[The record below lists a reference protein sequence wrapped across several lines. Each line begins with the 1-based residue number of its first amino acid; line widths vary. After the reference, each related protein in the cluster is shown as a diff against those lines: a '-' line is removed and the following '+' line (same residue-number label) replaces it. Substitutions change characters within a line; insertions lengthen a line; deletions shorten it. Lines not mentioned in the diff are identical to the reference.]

1 MKKIMSNTKIVT
13 VDGFKFQYRNDD
25 YVNLTKM
32 CKQVNRNLS
41 TYLRSK
47 HYRDYVAYLSAMQNC
62 TADSFTEKRV
72 GGKCQEQGTYGHPLV
87 AIHLAQWLS
96 PEFALAVSK
105 LTQSYLRADI
115 SLAEDILNRTSIDSI
130 NSQSGLNVIKHII
143 SKANEETEA
152 NIQARLNTK
161 KTNKELNRALS
172 ECPNVSKAVYS
183 MAQDSICKAT
193 YGKTSK
199 TLKKEKGLAKRQTI
213 RDTMTTDE
221 LVHLSFCESMS
232 TKVLDKSKPSG
243 DRRCAKTVYDTSKKV
258 KQFETL
264 LLQGAI

>member
-13 VDGFKFQYRNDD
+13 VDGFDFQYRNDD

-32 CKQVNRNLS
+32 CKQMSRKLN
-41 TYLRSK
+41 
-47 HYRDYVAYLSAMQNC
+47 HYLSN
-62 TADSFTEKRV
+62 DSTKSFLNALSSEAGIPATELTEIRR
-72 GGKCQEQGTYGHPLV
+72 GGKPQEQGTYGHPLV

-115 SLAEDILNRTSIDSI
+115 SLAEDILNRTSTDSI

-193 YGKTSK
+193 YGKTTK
-199 TLKKEKGLAKRQTI
+199 TLKKEKGLAKRETI

>member
-1 MKKIMSNTKIVT
+1 MSNTKIVT
-13 VDGFKFQYRNDD
+13 VDGFDFQYRNDD

-32 CKQVNRNLS
+32 CKQINKKLN
-41 TYLRSK
+41 
-47 HYRDYVAYLSAMQNC
+47 HYLSN
-62 TADSFTEKRV
+62 DSTKSFLKALSSEAGIPVTGLTEIRR
-72 GGKCQEQGTYGHPLV
+72 GGKPQEQGTYGHPLV

-96 PEFALAVSK
+96 PEFALAITK
-105 LTQSYLRADI
+105 LTQSYLHADI
-115 SLAEDILNRTSIDSI
+115 SIAEDILKRTSTESI
-130 NSQSGLNVIKHII
+130 NSESGLNIIKNII
-143 SKANEETEA
+143 NKANEKTES

-172 ECPNVSKAVYS
+172 ECPKVSKAVYA
-183 MAQDSICKAT
+183 MAQDSIFKAT
-193 YGKTSK
+193 YGKTIK
-199 TLKKEKGLAKRQTI
+199 TLKKEKGLAKKQTI
-213 RDTMTTDE
+213 RDDMNTDE

-264 LLQGAI
+264 LLNGVI

>member
-1 MKKIMSNTKIVT
+1 MSSTKIVT
-13 VDGFKFQYRNDD
+13 VDGFDFQYRNDD

-32 CKQVNRNLS
+32 CKQANRKLNH
-41 TYLRSK
+41 YLRTK
-47 HYRDYVAYLSAMQNC
+47 PTKQYQEVLSSVTNIC
-62 TADSFTEKRV
+62 VSNLIEIRK
-72 GGKCQEQGTYGHPLV
+72 GGKPQEQGTYGHPLI

-96 PEFALAVSK
+96 PEFALAVAK
-105 LTQSYLRADI
+105 LTQSYLHADI
-115 SLAEDILNRTSIDSI
+115 SIAEDILNRTPSDSI
-130 NSQSGLNVIKHII
+130 NSSTGLNVIKHII
-143 SKANEETEA
+143 NKADENTEA
-152 NIQARLNTK
+152 AIQARLNTK

-193 YGKTSK
+193 YGKTTKSI
-199 TLKKEKGLAKRQTI
+199 KKEKGLAKRDTI

-232 TKVLDKSKPSG
+232 TKVLDKNKPSG

-264 LLQGAI
+264 LLEGAI

>member
-1 MKKIMSNTKIVT
+1 MSSTKIVT
-13 VDGFKFQYRNDD
+13 VDGFDFQYRNDD

-32 CKQVNRNLS
+32 CKQSGKQLKRFLALKDTKDKLKLLRNEVVLND
-41 TYLRSK
+41 
-47 HYRDYVAYLSAMQNC
+47 HEDII
-62 TADSFTEKRV
+62 EKRV
-72 GGKCQEQGTYGHPLV
+72 GGNSKEQGTYGHPVV
-87 AIHLAQWLS
+87 AIYLAQWLS
-96 PEFALAVSK
+96 PEFALAVAK
-105 LTQSYLRADI
+105 LTQSYLHADI
-115 SLAEDILNRTSIDSI
+115 SIAEDILNRTSSDSI
-130 NSQSGLNVIKHII
+130 NSSTGLNVIKHII
-143 SKANEETEA
+143 NKADENTEA
-152 NIQARLNTK
+152 AIQARLNTK

-193 YGKTSK
+193 YGKTTKSI
-199 TLKKEKGLAKRQTI
+199 KKEKGLAKRDTI

-232 TKVLDKSKPSG
+232 TKVLDKNKPSG

-264 LLQGAI
+264 LLEGAI